1 MPTSFTAPAPSP
13 CKSTDGGKTWSGFR
27 GAPGGDDYQN
37 LWINPNDPNI
47 ILLVSD
53 QGALVT
59 VNGGASWSSWYNQPT
74 AQIYHV
80 SVAPTFPYRVCGGQQ
95 ESGSVC
101 ISSRGN
107 DGAITFRDWHPVG
120 VIEYGY
126 VAPDPLDPDIIYG
139 GGRSEVSKFHWSTG
153 QVQNITPIPL
163 RNTKYRTDRTEP
175 MMFSPIDPHTL
186 YFASNVLF
194 KTTDG
199 GNSWQT
205 ISSDLTR
212 ENPGIPASVGK
223 LVPKG
228 CRQTARGRSTLLP
241 RHSRTSTRCGPAP
254 TTA

>member
-1 MPTSFTAPAPSP
+1 MAARPGPDFAARPAA
-13 CKSTDGGKTWSGFR
+13 TTTR
-27 GAPGGDDYQN
+27 II
-37 LWINPNDPNI
+37 WINPNNPNI
-47 ILLVSD
+47 ILIVSD
-53 QGALVT
+53 QGAIIT

-80 SVAPTFPYRVCGGQQ
+80 AVSDTFPYRVCGGQQ

-107 DGAITFRDWHPVG
+107 DGAITFREWHPVG

-139 GGRSEVSKFHWSTG
+139 GGRNEVSKFHWSTG
-153 QVQNITPIPL
+153 QVQNVTPIPL
-163 RNTKYRTDRTEP
+163 RSPKYRTDRTEP
-175 MMFSPIDPHTL
+175 TMFSPLDPHTL

-205 ISSDLTR
+205 ISDDLTR
-212 ENPGIPASVGK
+212 ENPGVPASVGN
-223 LVPKG
+223 LIPKA
-228 CRQTARGRSTLLP
+228 RKTARRNLCP
-241 RHSRTSTRCGPAP
+241 RAFIQEHQHVLGGHRRRPDLADSRRRQEVE
-254 TTA
+254 